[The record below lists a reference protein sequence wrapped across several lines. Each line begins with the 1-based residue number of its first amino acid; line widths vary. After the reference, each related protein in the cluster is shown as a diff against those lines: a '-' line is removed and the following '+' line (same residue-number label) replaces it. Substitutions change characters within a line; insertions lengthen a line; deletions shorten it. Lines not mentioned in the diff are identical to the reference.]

1 MEKTRQTVIIVTA
14 YGEDNYF
21 QKKYEDV
28 VGIYTSVKKAI
39 QGAKADGMTNAQQD
53 YLNSINAFYMLDIA
67 VQQNRDGETFQVEY
81 EEETD
86 ARRKPCTSSYLFR
99 TFNLDQTDREINS
112 KQANPYKGGQGWFEA
127 ILPAIIYCFTNTYC
141 L

>member
-1 MEKTRQTVIIVTA
+1 MEKKKQTVIIVTA

-39 QGAKADGMTNAQQD
+39 QGAKTDGMTNAQID
-53 YLNSINAFYMLDIA
+53 YLDRINAFYMLDIA
-67 VQQNRDGETFQVEY
+67 VQQNRDGESFQVEY

-86 ARRKPCTSSYLFR
+86 RRRKPCTSSYMFR
-99 TFNLDQTDREINS
+99 TYNLD
-112 KQANPYKGGQGWFEA
+112 
-127 ILPAIIYCFTNTYC
+127 
-141 L
+141 

>member
-1 MEKTRQTVIIVTA
+1 MDRMRKQVQTVIIVTA

-39 QGAKADGMTNAQQD
+39 QGAKADGLTNSQIGC
-53 YLNSINAFYMLDIA
+53 LNGMGALYALDQAIA
-67 VQQNRDGETFQVEY
+67 YHKAGCIFQVEY

-86 ARRKPCTSSYLFR
+86 GRRKPCVSSYMFQ
-99 TFNLDQTDREINS
+99 TYNLD
-112 KQANPYKGGQGWFEA
+112 
-127 ILPAIIYCFTNTYC
+127 
-141 L
+141 